1 MLWQAEMCC
10 QHNRLGPQRSGKLL
24 TSHKIFKF
32 QIPNSMFEM
41 FKLDFARNHFV
52 TMFHLVKNGSA
63 MKYLLLP
70 VGIVLSACGNQI
82 PEVLNKSYLAQSEK
96 IIIETETIDK
106 IGPQTIKTVPI
117 SNDLHS
123 AIIKAVTHHPHYI
136 SAQATLRET
145 ELNLAINTASTKP
158 QLSASVF
165 SGLDD
170 MENLTAGSIG
180 SVNLQT
186 LLFDSGKSQLQQ
198 LSDEV
203 NIEIAKLGL
212 DQVKAELM
220 MGHYQDFNTLNS
232 LKNIEQIYS
241 GKKQIINEYT
251 QRLETMKL
259 AGVIDS
265 TTISAAQRI
274 SNDIDKNLALT
285 KIDRE
290 LIEEKLKLYFKNVTL
305 PRNSLTKQTSKLN
318 KAKQSLNG
326 NIDVKRAYLLIRSA
340 EITVEQA
347 KKTNSYDVILQSG
360 VRQTIGN
367 SLDTQPT
374 LGISL
379 SKPLYRGGLQ
389 EAQISTAEASRD
401 RAISEFETAYS
412 RVNQEIKLIDVNL
425 GATEKKLDI
434 IRQDTDFSRSEIKR
448 INSQLQIGRSSIN
461 DLISEEYNL
470 LELELQ
476 TIQLKKETVDLKLQK
491 LGLLGIK

>member
-1 MLWQAEMCC
+1 MIEV
-10 QHNRLGPQRSGKLL
+10 
-24 TSHKIFKF
+24 
-32 QIPNSMFEM
+32 
-41 FKLDFARNHFV
+41 DFARNHFV
-52 TMFHLVKNGSA
+52 TMFHLLKNGMI

-70 VGIVLSACGNQI
+70 AGIALSACGNQI
-82 PEVLNKSYLAQSEK
+82 PDVLSKSYLAQGEK
-96 IIIETETIDK
+96 IVIETETIDK
-106 IGPQTIKTVPI
+106 IAPQTVKTVPI
-117 SNDLHS
+117 SNDLYA
-123 AIIKAVTHHPHYI
+123 AIVTAVKHHPQYL
-136 SAQATLRET
+136 SAQATLREA
-145 ELNLAINTASTKP
+145 ELNLAINAASTKP
-158 QLSASVF
+158 QLSASLF

-170 MENLTAGSIG
+170 IENLTAGSIG
-180 SVNLQT
+180 SLNLQT

-203 NIEIAKLGL
+203 NLEIAKLGL
-212 DQVKAELM
+212 DQVEAELM
-220 MGHYQDFNTLNS
+220 LGHYRDFNTLNS
-232 LKNIEQIYS
+232 LKNIEEIYS

-265 TTISAAQRI
+265 TAISAAQRI
-274 SNDIDKNLALT
+274 NNDIDKNLALT

-290 LIEEKLKLYFKNVTL
+290 LIEEKLSLYFKNVTL
-305 PRNSLTKQTSKLN
+305 PRNAIKKQTSKLN
-318 KAKQSLNG
+318 KSKVSLNA
-326 NIDVKRAYLLIRSA
+326 NLDVKRSYLLVRSA
-340 EITVEQA
+340 DITVEQA

-374 LGISL
+374 LGISI

-401 RAISEFETAYS
+401 RTVSEFETAYA
-412 RVNQEIKLIDVNL
+412 RVKQEIKLIDVNL
-425 GATEKKLDI
+425 GATEKKLNI
-434 IRQDTDFSRSEIKR
+434 IRQETDFSRSEIKR

-476 TIQLKKETVDLKLQK
+476 TIQLEKETADLKLQK
-491 LGLLGIK
+491 LNLLNLN

>member
-1 MLWQAEMCC
+1 
-10 QHNRLGPQRSGKLL
+10 
-24 TSHKIFKF
+24 
-32 QIPNSMFEM
+32 MFDMIEV
-41 FKLDFARNHFV
+41 DFARNHFV
-52 TMFHLVKNGSA
+52 TMFHLFKNGMN

-70 VGIVLSACGNQI
+70 AGIALSACGNQI
-82 PEVLNKSYLAQSEK
+82 PDVLSKSYLAPGEK
-96 IIIETETIDK
+96 IVIETETIDK
-106 IGPQTIKTVPI
+106 IAPQTVKAVPI
-117 SNDLHS
+117 SNDLYA
-123 AIIKAVTHHPHYI
+123 AIVTAVKHHPQYI
-136 SAQATLRET
+136 SAQATLREA
-145 ELNLAINTASTKP
+145 ELNLAINAASTKP
-158 QLSASVF
+158 QLSASLF

-170 MENLTAGSIG
+170 IENLTAGSIG
-180 SVNLQT
+180 SLNLQT

-203 NIEIAKLGL
+203 NVEIAKLGL

-220 MGHYQDFNTLNS
+220 LEHYQDFNTLNS

-265 TTISAAQRI
+265 TAISAAQRV
-274 SNDIDKNLALT
+274 SNDIDKNLELT

-290 LIEEKLKLYFKNVTL
+290 LIEEKLSLYFQNVKL
-305 PRNSLTKQTSKLN
+305 PRNSISQRTSKLN
-318 KAKQSLNG
+318 KAKQSLNA
-326 NIDVKRAYLLIRSA
+326 NIDVKRAYLLVRSA
-340 EITVEQA
+340 DITVEQA

-374 LGISL
+374 LGISI

-401 RAISEFETAYS
+401 RALSEFKTAYA
-412 RVNQEIKLIDVNL
+412 RLKQEIKLIDVNL
-425 GATEKKLDI
+425 RATEKKLNI
-434 IRQDTDFSRSEIKR
+434 IRQETDFSRSEIER

-476 TIQLKKETVDLKLQK
+476 TIQLEKETANLKLQK
-491 LGLLGIK
+491 LNLLNLN

>member
-1 MLWQAEMCC
+1 
-10 QHNRLGPQRSGKLL
+10 
-24 TSHKIFKF
+24 
-32 QIPNSMFEM
+32 MFDMIEV
-41 FKLDFARNHFV
+41 DFARNHFV
-52 TMFHLVKNGSA
+52 TMFHSFKNGMI

-70 VGIVLSACGNQI
+70 AGIALSACGNQI
-82 PEVLNKSYLAQSEK
+82 PDMLSKSYLAPGEK
-96 IIIETETIDK
+96 IVIETETIDK
-106 IGPQTIKTVPI
+106 IAPQTVKTVPI
-117 SNDLHS
+117 SNDLYA
-123 AIIKAVTHHPHYI
+123 AIVTAVKHHPRYI
-136 SAQATLRET
+136 SAQATLREA
-145 ELNLAINTASTKP
+145 ELNLAINAASTKP
-158 QLSASVF
+158 QLSASLF

-170 MENLTAGSIG
+170 IENLTAGSIG
-180 SVNLQT
+180 SLNLQT

-203 NIEIAKLGL
+203 NVEIAKLGL
-212 DQVKAELM
+212 GQVKAELM
-220 MGHYQDFNTLNS
+220 LEHYQDFNTLNS

-265 TTISAAQRI
+265 TAISAAQRI
-274 SNDIDKNLALT
+274 SNDIDKNLELT

-290 LIEEKLKLYFKNVTL
+290 LIEEKLSLYFENVTL
-305 PRNSLTKQTSKLN
+305 PRNSISQQTSKLN
-318 KAKQSLNG
+318 KTKQSLNA
-326 NIDVKRAYLLIRSA
+326 NIDVKRAYLLLRSA
-340 EITVEQA
+340 DITVEQA
-347 KKTNSYDVILQSG
+347 KKTNSYDVILQSS

-374 LGISL
+374 LGVSI

-401 RAISEFETAYS
+401 RAISDFETAYA
-412 RVNQEIKLIDVNL
+412 RVKQEIKLIDVNL
-425 GATEKKLDI
+425 GAIEKKLNI
-434 IRQDTDFSRSEIKR
+434 IRQETDFSRSEIER

-476 TIQLKKETVDLKLQK
+476 TIQLEKETFDLKLQK
-491 LGLLGIK
+491 LKLLNLN

>member
-1 MLWQAEMCC
+1 MRYLILPLAIF
-10 QHNRLGPQRSGKLL
+10 LSG
-24 TSHKIFKF
+24 
-32 QIPNSMFEM
+32 
-41 FKLDFARNHFV
+41 
-52 TMFHLVKNGSA
+52 
-63 MKYLLLP
+63 
-70 VGIVLSACGNQI
+70 CGNQI
-82 PEVLNKSYLAQSEK
+82 PELLNKSYLAPGEK
-96 IIIETETIDK
+96 IIIKTEAIGK
-106 IGPQTIKTVPI
+106 IVPQTPKTVPI
-117 SNDLHS
+117 SNDLHA
-123 AIIKAVTHHPHYI
+123 AIIKAVAQHPKYI
-136 SAQATLRET
+136 SAQASLREA

-170 MENLTAGSIG
+170 IENITAGSIG

-212 DQVKAELM
+212 EQVSAELIL
-220 MGHYQDFNTLNS
+220 GHYQDFNTLNS

-265 TTISAAQRI
+265 TAISAAQRI
-274 SNDIDKNLALT
+274 SNDINKNLELT

-290 LIEEKLKLYFKNVTL
+290 LIEEKLSLYFTNVTL
-305 PRNSLTKQTSKLN
+305 PRNSIRKQISKLTEY
-318 KAKQSLNG
+318 KATLTTNLE
-326 NIDVKRAYLLIRSA
+326 VRRAYLLLRSA
-340 EITVEQA
+340 DITVEQA

-360 VRQTIGN
+360 LRQTLGN
-367 SLDTQPT
+367 SVDTQPT
-374 LGISL
+374 LGISI

-389 EAQISTAEASRD
+389 EAQISTAETSRD
-401 RAISEFETAYS
+401 RAVSEFETAFA
-412 RVNQEIKLIDVNL
+412 RITQEIKLIDVNL
-425 GATEKKLDI
+425 GATEKKLNI
-434 IRQDTDFSRSEIKR
+434 IRQETDFSRSEVER

-476 TIQLKKETVDLKLQK
+476 TIQLEKETSDLKLKK
-491 LGLLGIK
+491 LSLLNLS